1 MCLCIRVSEKMKNAK
16 TKMRNVKKKKKEGE
30 NGGENML
37 KFVQNFQYWLLWRI
51 INTNNSFR

>member
-51 INTNNSFR
+51 RNTNNSFR

>member
-37 KFVQNFQYWLLWRI
+37 KFVQNFQYWLFWRI